1 MWTKYAEI
9 TDLVTFTEEILNGKF
24 SFFVQ
29 CVCLSDVFDIIPFHV
44 LQIPPC
50 IDSGVL
56 MNLPNIYNGA
66 FLQK

>member
-9 TDLVTFTEEILNGKF
+9 TDLVTFTEEILK
-24 SFFVQ
+24 S
-29 CVCLSDVFDIIPFHV
+29 CVCLNDAFDIIPFHV

-56 MNLPNIYNGA
+56 MNLPNIYDGA